1 MQAQG
6 SDKDRT
12 WGTCLVGFHGC
23 SPIPACGGGD
33 QGSEAE
39 GLTHG
44 LSEAWTQ
51 ASTPTLVLAQASRV
65 WPSFLCATAKD
76 FTGTLGPPPAGQPP
90 S

>member
-23 SPIPACGGGD
+23 SPIPTCGGGD

-44 LSEAWTQ
+44 LSEAWT
-51 ASTPTLVLAQASRV
+51 
-65 WPSFLCATAKD
+65 
-76 FTGTLGPPPAGQPP
+76 
-90 S
+90 

>member
-6 SDKDRT
+6 SDKDQT

-23 SPIPACGGGD
+23 SPIPAYGGGN

-44 LSEAWTQ
+44 LSEAWT
-51 ASTPTLVLAQASRV
+51 
-65 WPSFLCATAKD
+65 
-76 FTGTLGPPPAGQPP
+76 
-90 S
+90 